1 MPLVQSGHGLQQII
15 TGVKLTLLTVVQSD
29 KEILI
34 LEETQQLTENHLIL
48 QIKPSTILRDS
59 FMRNQIALKT
69 WIGGMMM
76 INHLKDQKV
85 GEITNQL

>member
-1 MPLVQSGHGLQQII
+1 
-15 TGVKLTLLTVVQSD
+15 
-29 KEILI
+29 
-34 LEETQQLTENHLIL
+34 
-48 QIKPSTILRDS
+48 
-59 FMRNQIALKT
+59 MRNQIALKT

>member
-1 MPLVQSGHGLQQII
+1 MLFKRITGQINRFLKPFILGLMPLVQSGHGLQQII
-15 TGVKLTLLTVVQSD
+15 TGVKLTLLTVVQSY

-69 WIGGMMM
+69 
-76 INHLKDQKV
+76 
-85 GEITNQL
+85 